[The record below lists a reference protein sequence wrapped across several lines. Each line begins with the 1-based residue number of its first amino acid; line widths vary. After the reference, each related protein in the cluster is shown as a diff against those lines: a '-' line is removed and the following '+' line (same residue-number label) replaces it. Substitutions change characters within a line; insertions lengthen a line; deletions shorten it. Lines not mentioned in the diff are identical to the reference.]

1 MKITIKTISGKVY
14 QLEDLEANLTVEELK
29 LLTQKHTDIE
39 PECQRLIFKGKV
51 LKNEQT
57 LTDVK
62 LSDGDCIIVVK
73 SRKKKKRTTEE
84 AEEKKDAR
92 NAPEPSANAN
102 NPPPQA
108 NAQANVNQP
117 GLGFMGA
124 MDFNALLNGFQQNAA
139 NNPNANQAAA
149 NPFAPLMGMGMGA
162 NNQMPDLNAMM
173 QMMQNPVVQEMMR
186 SPAMQQ
192 MLQEVMRNPQLLNNM
207 IQRNQMLGQ
216 MMPGMMNNPLFRG
229 AAAAGPQAAA
239 AAAPPAAANN
249 QAAPAAQQVDANN
262 PAVVNAEAARNND
275 NANAQPA
282 QVNQPAAAAVN
293 PLAFLFGQMNQG
305 QPNAQLNN
313 DNVNAQPAQVNQPA
327 AANPANPLA
336 LLLGQMNQRQPN
348 AQANAQ
354 NPFLAL
360 LNAQQM
366 RQQPLAPQVLNDAQ
380 ARELYTEQ
388 LGQLRN
394 MGFLD
399 EARNLRA
406 LRETAG
412 SVESAINMLL
422 Q

>member
-73 SRKKKKRTTEE
+73 SRKKKKRTSE
-84 AEEKKDAR
+84 AVEEKKDAR
-92 NAPEPSANAN
+92 DAPEPSVNAN

-108 NAQANVNQP
+108 NAQANINQP

-124 MDFNALLNGFQQNAA
+124 VDFNALFNSFQQPAANAA
-139 NNPNANQAAA
+139 NNGNANQAAA

-192 MLQEVMRNPQLLNNM
+192 MLQQVMQNPQMLNNIM
-207 IQRNQMLGQ
+207 QNPMLGQ
-216 MMPGMMNNPLFRG
+216 MMPGMLNNPLFR
-229 AAAAGPQAAA
+229 QAAA
-239 AAAPPAAANN
+239 AAAPQAAAAQPQAAAAAPPPVAANN
-249 QAAPAAQQVDANN
+249 QAAAGPQADANN
-262 PAVVNAEAARNND
+262 PAAVNADAARNND

-282 QVNQPAAAAVN
+282 QAN
-293 PLAFLFGQMNQG
+293 L
-305 QPNAQLNN
+305 
-313 DNVNAQPAQVNQPA
+313 PA
-327 AANPANPLA
+327 AANPLA
-336 LLLGQMNQRQPN
+336 ALLGQMNMPNN
-348 AQANAQ
+348 AQANAP
-354 NPFLAL
+354 NPFLAF

-366 RQQPLAPQVLNDAQ
+366 RQPAAAPQVLNDEQ

-412 SVESAINMLL
+412 SVEASINMLL